1 MEELGMISYIIVSFV
16 SGLLFGVL
24 DSLINAN
31 PFAHRLHEVY
41 KPIAKTSINVPI
53 GVVIDLVYGFIMAG
67 IFLLLYRSL
76 PGEIGLVKGISFAF
90 LLWFFRIVMS
100 VASNWMMFKV
110 PFRTLLYALLTGLGE
125 MLILGI
131 IYGFFLEPWT

>member
-1 MEELGMISYIIVSFV
+1 MISYIIVSFV
-16 SGLLFGVL
+16 SGILFGVL

-31 PFAHRLHEVY
+31 PFAKRLNEFY
-41 KPIAKTSINVPI
+41 KPIAKTSINVPM
-53 GVVIDLVYGFIMAG
+53 GVVIDLVYGFAMAG
-67 IFLLLYRSL
+67 IFLLLYSSL
-76 PGEIGLVKGISFAF
+76 PGEIGLVKGVSFAI
-90 LLWFFRIVMS
+90 LAWFFRVVMS

-110 PFRTLLYALLTGLGE
+110 PVRTLLYTLLTGLGE

>member
-16 SGLLFGVL
+16 SGILFGVL

-31 PFAHRLHEVY
+31 PFARRLYEVY
-41 KPIAKTSINVPI
+41 KPIAKTSINVPT
-53 GVVIDLVYGFIMAG
+53 GVVIDLIYGFVMAG

-76 PGEIGLVKGISFAF
+76 PSEMGLVKGISFAF
-90 LLWFFRIVMS
+90 LAWFFRVVMS
-100 VASNWMMFKV
+100 VASSWMMFKIPV
-110 PFRTLLYALLTGLGE
+110 RTLLYTILTGLGE

-131 IYGFFLEPWT
+131 LYGFFLEPWT